1 MKRLLI
7 VDDHAVVRH
16 GIKVACEAHGFEV
29 IASAS
34 NVSEARSAIAALA
47 PDVVIV
53 DINLPDGT
61 GFDLIHWIRKID
73 SELPVIVLS
82 LNDSH
87 EYINSAR
94 KVGANSYINKS
105 APIEEL
111 MAAVDFAIHSPHT
124 FSSTIKPSPYEYAL
138 TARELDVLYLI
149 AKGLSNLQ
157 ISTQLHISLSTVKT
171 HVSSILQKLCAEN
184 RVGAIKVARESGLLI
199 Q

>member
-111 MAAVDFAIHSPHT
+111 MAAVDFAIHSPRT

-138 TARELDVLYLI
+138 TARELDVLSLI

-157 ISTQLHISLSTVKT
+157 ISTQLHISVSTVKT

>member
-87 EYINSAR
+87 EYVNSAR

-138 TARELDVLYLI
+138 TARELDVLSLI

>member
-73 SELPVIVLS
+73 SELPVVVLS

-111 MAAVDFAIHSPHT
+111 MAAVDFAIHSPRT

-138 TARELDVLYLI
+138 TARELDVLSLI

-171 HVSSILQKLCAEN
+171 HVSSILQKLSAEN

>member
-34 NVSEARSAIAALA
+34 NVSEARSAIAALT

-138 TARELDVLYLI
+138 TARELDVLSLI